1 VSSEAIPDKLSVPLA
16 SLVNLGVEHWRLST
30 TLSRVLESAG
40 AGPLRHG
47 LRKIDD
53 FLKQCEIEVRNMT
66 NQPFDAGL
74 AVRVIDTVDDPQ
86 LGDGKSVIEETLS
99 PMVLWRGQ
107 VVKPA
112 DVVTRR
118 GTGRG

>member
-1 VSSEAIPDKLSVPLA
+1 MSHEAIPEKLSVPLA
-16 SLVNLGVEHWRLST
+16 SLVNLGVEHWRLLT
-30 TLSRVLESAG
+30 TLGKALEVSG

-53 FLKQCEIEVRNMT
+53 FLKQCELEVRNMT
-66 NQPFDAGL
+66 GQPFDAGL
-74 AVRVIDTVDDPQ
+74 AVRVIDTIDDPD
-86 LGDGKSVIEETLS
+86 LAEGSLVIDETLS

-112 DVVTRR
+112 DVVTRQGRAR
-118 GTGRG
+118 G